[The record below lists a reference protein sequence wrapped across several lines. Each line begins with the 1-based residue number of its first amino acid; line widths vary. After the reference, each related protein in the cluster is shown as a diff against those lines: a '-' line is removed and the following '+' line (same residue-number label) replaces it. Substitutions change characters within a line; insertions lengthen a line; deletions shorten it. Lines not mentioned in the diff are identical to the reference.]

1 MSARSRGRLAVAA
14 LVLPTLFGV
23 AACDDEEAKAKEAAT
38 AACPASIDQTA
49 STQVPADVPTPNGAK
64 TYNYSSQ
71 GKTQVWFLALDGSS
85 DQLASLRDAFNDQ
98 LKGKGYQIE
107 GTDQEDGAEAEAEF
121 KGPHEGTTNFRPL
134 CSGKVVLR
142 IKLTS

>member
-1 MSARSRGRLAVAA
+1 MSFGRRGRWFAAALAPLLAVA
-14 LVLPTLFGV
+14 V
-23 AACDDEEAKAKEAAT
+23 AGCSDNDKKEAEQKAT
-38 AACPASIDQTA
+38 APCPSNISAPVSTA
-49 STQVPADVPTPNGAK
+49 LPGDIPSPSGTAYD
-64 TYNYSSQ
+64 YSSQ
-71 GKTQVWFLALDGSS
+71 GKTRVWFFAIDGSK
-85 DQLASLRDAFNDQ
+85 DQLPSLRDAYDQ
-98 LKGKGYQIE
+98 QLTGKGYKID